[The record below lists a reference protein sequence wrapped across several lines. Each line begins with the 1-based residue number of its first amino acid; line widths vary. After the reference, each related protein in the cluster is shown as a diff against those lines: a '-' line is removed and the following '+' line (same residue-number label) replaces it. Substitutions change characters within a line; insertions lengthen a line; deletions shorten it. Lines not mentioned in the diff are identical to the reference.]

1 MSHSTGDPSVELA
14 QLYSEVSDVQ
24 KEHGEE
30 LIEKLSLEKNMKILD
45 LGCGTGYLSAL
56 LADCVGPEGSVVAID
71 PNKGRLEI
79 AEKQYSRPNLV
90 FLEANGATLP
100 KDQYDLVFSNYVL
113 QWIENKVA
121 VLNKIYQ
128 NLKPGGRFAF
138 TVSEHRAPI
147 LEQLDSL
154 MGPKVANKMK
164 QDLQYMS
171 ASEFNCIA
179 TTIGFKVICSEVEIQ
194 PFNFANVDCLLKWY
208 CATTEGRFDP
218 DKVEPATLEEFKQTY
233 GDCPVENSCPQVT
246 IILSK
251 P

>member
-1 MSHSTGDPSVELA
+1 MVTPAYVELA

-24 KEHGEE
+24 KEHGKE
-30 LIEKLSLEKNMKILD
+30 LIEKLALQKNMKILD

-79 AEKQYSRPNLV
+79 AENQYSRPNLV
-90 FLEANGATLP
+90 FLEANDTTFP

-113 QWIENKVA
+113 QWVKNKVA
-121 VLNKIYQ
+121 VLNKVYQ

-138 TVSEHRAPI
+138 TVSEHRAPT

-154 MGPKVANKMK
+154 MGPEVASKMK
-164 QDLQYMS
+164 QDLHYMS
-171 ASEFNCIA
+171 TSEYNHFA
-179 TTIGFKVICSEVEIQ
+179 TMIGFKVICSEVEIQ
-194 PFNFANVDCLLKWY
+194 PFNFVNVDCLLKWY
-208 CATTEGRFDP
+208 RATTEGRFDP
-218 DKVEPATLEEFKQTY
+218 EKVDPATLVQFKQTY
-233 GDCPVENSCPQVT
+233 GDGPVENSCSRVT